1 MPWQAAPLAA
11 IATVSWGPGHG
22 GLTAL
27 GRSMVGLTALGPHVA
42 ARVLLM
48 LAAGVLTAART
59 PPGSAR

>member
-1 MPWQAAPLAA
+1 MVASP
-11 IATVSWGPGHG
+11 
-22 GLTAL
+22 
-27 GRSMVGLTALGPHVA
+27 RSARTMVDLTALGPHLA